1 MSRNLSAADIDAI
14 KLLIS
19 QERLGT
25 FRAITHSDD
34 DAIELHQASMLLSSS
49 LMSVTGMLEIAIRN
63 AVCSMIQQDYGVADF
78 LRTPPSG
85 LHWHALEKKK
95 IDEAEAQARRA
106 SYSKLE
112 SPQKDALDAIAFPHG
127 VPANIKH
134 TNLAKKR
141 QAAITVSMGQV
152 VSQLTI
158 FFWKRLFSE
167 QYEPTLWKRSLKKVF
182 PNKTFSRAIIADHLE
197 VFYQARNRLAHH
209 EPVYGTRLERIVEAI
224 DFLSQNLG
232 SRTPNPESPIA
243 KFVLPHREL
252 LDSQIAVF
260 QSTFQR
266 LTTHPDQRTA
276 LTSSPQQ
283 QRVGVLRRY
292 YGITCRLFKRK
303 ARPND

>member
-1 MSRNLSAADIDAI
+1 MSRNLSATDVEAI
-14 KLLIS
+14 KVLIS
-19 QERLGT
+19 EERLST

-49 LMSVTGMLEIAIRN
+49 LMSVTGMLEIALRN
-63 AVCSMIQQDYGVADF
+63 AVCSTIQRDYGVVDF
-78 LRTPPSG
+78 LRAPPQG

-95 IDEAEAQARRA
+95 IDDAESQARRA

-112 SPQKDALDAIAFPHG
+112 SVQKDALDAVAFPQG
-127 VPANIKH
+127 VPPNIKH
-134 TNLAKKR
+134 TNLARKR
-141 QAAITVSMGQV
+141 QGTIMVSVGQV

-182 PNKTFSRAIIADHLE
+182 PNKTYSRAVIADHLE
-197 VFYQARNRLAHH
+197 VFYQVRNRLAHH
-209 EPVYGTRLERIVEAI
+209 EPVYGIRLVKIVESI
-224 DFLSQNLG
+224 DFISHNLG

-266 LTTHPDQRTA
+266 LTTHPDQRAAT
-276 LTSSPQQ
+276 TQ
-283 QRVGVLRRY
+283 
-292 YGITCRLFKRK
+292 
-303 ARPND
+303 